1 MAPKGAKIKRYA
13 ARGQLQPQFPADAPD
28 FLRDRSNRPNRTV
41 ALEPVPKKLLDFFDQ
56 DMLQLFDFELR
67 PYRSNDS
74 I

>member
-41 ALEPVPKKLLDFFDQ
+41 ALEPVPKKLLDFFDV
-56 DMLQLFDFELR
+56 
-67 PYRSNDS
+67 
-74 I
+74 